1 MEPSEETEDGVG
13 ETGGT
18 GVAAEAEK
26 VWEGG
31 ESRGWRHLR
40 GTNPI
45 TRFRGTR

>member
-31 ESRGWRHLR
+31 ERAEDG
-40 GTNPI
+40 GTLGVP
-45 TRFRGTR
+45 TL